1 MARYYVPHLDHLYAG
16 SFGRSEIPRKPA
28 IEGRVQ
34 KAMKISRRL
43 GILVVTIP
51 MKMNQIT
58 LKTLRGIPYR
68 MTSREAKRSNML
80 SIRTNIIVDEDIERN
95 ALNPKLLLRILP
107 NVVRPPFGTE
117 LKNALSPVNQN

>member
-1 MARYYVPHLDHLYAG
+1 MARHYVPHLDHLYAG

-80 SIRTNIIVDEDIERN
+80 STITDVIIEEDIEQRTESK
-95 ALNPKLLLRILP
+95 ALVENTTKRCQTSI
-107 NVVRPPFGTE
+107 RH
-117 LKNALSPVNQN
+117 